1 MGVYLKRIMK
11 FYIVLSCMIL
21 LASTASATL
30 IAVTGLSAA
39 TTASLTGTAAILLG
53 AKLLALKGLLIGRAL
68 RGRREVETLSEV
80 FLEASKKDQYDCAKM
95 LVCELNSRPE
105 YTLEEDEMIIAK
117 TFGQMEAIDLSL
129 TSVEFDRSYGWIS
142 KMPDSLF
149 QMYNHT
155 SRNHVRYSKISFE
168 EKLKILVISSIKE
181 NGTGKIKLQCFFHE

>member
-1 MGVYLKRIMK
+1 MK
-11 FYIVLSCMIL
+11 VYIVLSCMIL

-105 YTLEEDEMIIAK
+105 YTLEVK
-117 TFGQMEAIDLSL
+117 
-129 TSVEFDRSYGWIS
+129 
-142 KMPDSLF
+142 SLF
-149 QMYNHT
+149 SYVLT
-155 SRNHVRYSKISFE
+155 YV
-168 EKLKILVISSIKE
+168 L
-181 NGTGKIKLQCFFHE
+181 

>member
-1 MGVYLKRIMK
+1 MGYLKRIMK

-129 TSVEFDRSYGWIS
+129 TSVEFDLSALIGRMVGSQRCQTLYS
-142 KMPDSLF
+142 RCT
-149 QMYNHT
+149 T
-155 SRNHVRYSKISFE
+155 SPQEIMSAIRKSA
-168 EKLKILVISSIKE
+168 LKK
-181 NGTGKIKLQCFFHE
+181 N